1 MKRIVCAVLLFAAL
15 FSASAQSRR
24 KPNPEEL
31 ARFFDTVV
39 PALMEKFHI
48 VGVVVGVSDS
58 SNTLFLRGY
67 GSADLETGT
76 AVDPE
81 TTLFRA
87 GSISKLFTWTAIMQ
101 LVEEGKLN
109 LNDPVDKY
117 LDFDL
122 PDTFDQ
128 PIRIIDLMNHTP
140 GFEDKLIGLFV
151 QDEKHKQNLK
161 QTVSRDIPRRV
172 RPPGVEV
179 SYSNYGTMLA
189 GYVIQRLS
197 GIPYEEYVEQK
208 ILDPLGMDRSTFEQP
223 PLQDLAED
231 LATAYTYTAGEYIPQ
246 KFEIV
251 NGAPAGALSTT
262 ATDMLRFYRAYLND
276 GQLNG
281 ARILK
286 EETVK
291 RMREPSFR
299 HDSRANG
306 FAHGF
311 FELGHGEVK
320 VFGHG
325 GDTIFF
331 HSISGYMPEED
342 FAYFI
347 STNSA
352 PGMQLTLKLQDQMFD
367 EFFPVPTGREM
378 AAAAGLNPVLEEYT
392 GTFAMNRRSE
402 SDPTQIMG
410 AVTLVSP
417 KISEDREGLHIASI
431 LNPEGGVY
439 VPVEKDIFQQK
450 DGRMRIV
457 FLRDDRGK
465 VQSLYIHDFP
475 AFLFSRPPWIETPAV
490 SITVLI
496 LGLLFFLTGL
506 IAPPT
511 GLMTLIP
518 RLRPKNGGTA
528 MRFAQW
534 SGRVYLLLVIL
545 EAVLIALP
553 GTSIFVPIGPAHG
566 IPLYLASA
574 AVLLVLASAVQSW
587 RKKFFRLPG
596 RLHYSAFALSQA
608 LLIAFLGYWGF
619 FFV

>member
-39 PALMEKFHI
+39 PTLMEEFHI

-58 SNTLFLRGY
+58 SNMLFLRGY

-231 LATAYTYTAGEYIPQ
+231 LSTAYTYTAGEYIPQ

-251 NGAPAGALSTT
+251 NGDL
-262 ATDMLRFYRAYLND
+262 
-276 GQLNG
+276 
-281 ARILK
+281 
-286 EETVK
+286 TV
-291 RMREPSFR
+291 
-299 HDSRANG
+299 
-306 FAHGF
+306 
-311 FELGHGEVK
+311 
-320 VFGHG
+320 
-325 GDTIFF
+325 
-331 HSISGYMPEED
+331 ISP
-342 FAYFI
+342 I
-347 STNSA
+347 
-352 PGMQLTLKLQDQMFD
+352 
-367 EFFPVPTGREM
+367 
-378 AAAAGLNPVLEEYT
+378 
-392 GTFAMNRRSE
+392 
-402 SDPTQIMG
+402 
-410 AVTLVSP
+410 
-417 KISEDREGLHIASI
+417 
-431 LNPEGGVY
+431 EGG
-439 VPVEKDIFQQK
+439 PSEKLGI
-450 DGRMRIV
+450 
-457 FLRDDRGK
+457 
-465 VQSLYIHDFP
+465 
-475 AFLFSRPPWIETPAV
+475 RP
-490 SITVLI
+490 
-496 LGLLFFLTGL
+496 GD
-506 IAPPT
+506 
-511 GLMTLIP
+511 
-518 RLRPKNGGTA
+518 
-528 MRFAQW
+528 
-534 SGRVYLLLVIL
+534 SG
-545 EAVLIALP
+545 
-553 GTSIFVPIGPAHG
+553 
-566 IPLYLASA
+566 
-574 AVLLVLASAVQSW
+574 
-587 RKKFFRLPG
+587 
-596 RLHYSAFALSQA
+596 
-608 LLIAFLGYWGF
+608 
-619 FFV
+619 

>member
-1 MKRIVCAVLLFAAL
+1 MKKTIYAVLLFAVL
-15 FSASAQSRR
+15 FSASAQSGR

-31 ARFFDTVV
+31 SRFFDAAV
-39 PALMEKFHI
+39 PALMEEFHI
-48 VGVVVGVSDS
+48 AGAVVGITDG

-67 GSADLETGT
+67 GSADLETET

-81 TTLFRA
+81 DTLLRA

-101 LVEEGKLN
+101 LEEEGKLD
-109 LNDPVDKY
+109 LNDPVEKY

-128 PIRIIDLMNHTP
+128 PIRVIDLMNHTP

-172 RPPGVEV
+172 RPPGEEV

-189 GYVIQRLS
+189 GYIVQRIS
-197 GIPYEEYVEQK
+197 GIPYEEYVERN
-208 ILDPLGMDRSTFEQP
+208 ILVPLGMDRSTFEQP
-223 PLQDLAED
+223 PPPDLAGR
-231 LATAYTYTAGEYIPQ
+231 LATAYTYSAGKYVPQ

-262 ATDMLRFYRAYLND
+262 ATDMLRFYRAYLNG

-286 EETVK
+286 EETVR

-299 HDSRANG
+299 HHPRANG

-320 VFGHG
+320 IFGHG

-331 HSISGYMPEED
+331 HSISGYLPEED

-352 PGMQLTLKLQDQMFD
+352 SGMRLTLKLQDQMFD
-367 EFFPVPTGREM
+367 EFFPVPTGGEL
-378 AAAAGLNPVLEEYT
+378 AAEAGLNPDLEEYT
-392 GTFAMNRRSE
+392 GTFAINRRSE

-417 KISEDREGLHIASI
+417 KISEDGEGLHISSI
-431 LNPEGGVY
+431 LDPEGGVY

-457 FLRDDRGK
+457 FLRDDQGK
-465 VQSLYIHDFP
+465 VQSLYVHDFP
-475 AFLFSRPPWIETPAV
+475 AFLFSRPPWIETPSV

-496 LGLLFFLTGL
+496 LGLLFFLTGS

-511 GLMTLIP
+511 GLLTLIP
-518 RLRPKNGGTA
+518 RLRPKNRGPSV
-528 MRFAQW
+528 RLAQW
-534 SGRVYLLLVIL
+534 SGRAYLLLFIL
-545 EAVLIALP
+545 EAVLVASL
-553 GTSIFVPIGPAHG
+553 GNFIFVPIGPAHA
-566 IPLYLASA
+566 IPLYLAAA
-574 AVLLVLASAVQSW
+574 AVVLVLLSAVQSW

>member
-1 MKRIVCAVLLFAAL
+1 MKKTIYAVLLFAVL
-15 FSASAQSRR
+15 FSASAQSGR

-31 ARFFDTVV
+31 SRFFDAAV
-39 PALMEKFHI
+39 PALMEEFHI
-48 VGVVVGVSDS
+48 AGAVVGITDG

-67 GSADLETGT
+67 GSADLETET

-81 TTLFRA
+81 DTLLRA

-101 LVEEGKLN
+101 LEEEGKLD
-109 LNDPVDKY
+109 LNDPVEKY

-128 PIRIIDLMNHTP
+128 PIRVIDLMNHTP
-140 GFEDKLIGLFV
+140 GFEDKLLGLFV
-151 QDEKHKQNLK
+151 QDEKHKQTLK

-172 RPPGVEV
+172 RPPGEEV

-189 GYVIQRLS
+189 GYIVQRIS
-197 GIPYEEYVEQK
+197 GIPYEEYVERN
-208 ILDPLGMDRSTFEQP
+208 ILVPLGMDRSTFEQP
-223 PLQDLAED
+223 PPPDLAGR
-231 LATAYTYTAGEYIPQ
+231 LATAYTYSAGKYVPQ
-246 KFEIV
+246 KFEII

-262 ATDMLRFYRAYLND
+262 AADMLRFYRAYLNG

-286 EETVK
+286 EETVR

-299 HDSRANG
+299 HHPRANG

-331 HSISGYMPEED
+331 HSISGYLPEED

-352 PGMQLTLKLQDQMFD
+352 SGMRLTLKLQDQMFD
-367 EFFPVPTGREM
+367 EFFPVPTGGEL
-378 AAAAGLNPVLEEYT
+378 AAEAGLNPDLEEYT
-392 GTFAMNRRSE
+392 GTFAINRRSE

-417 KISEDREGLHIASI
+417 KISEDGDGLHISSI
-431 LNPEGGVY
+431 LDPEGGVY

-457 FLRDDRGK
+457 FLRDDQGK
-465 VQSLYIHDFP
+465 VQSLYAHDFP
-475 AFLFSRPPWIETPAV
+475 AFLFSRPPWIETPVV

-496 LGLLFFLTGL
+496 LGLLFFLTGS

-511 GLMTLIP
+511 GLLTLIP
-518 RLRPKNGGTA
+518 RLRPKNRGPSV
-528 MRFAQW
+528 RLAQW
-534 SGRVYLLLVIL
+534 SGRAYLLLFIL
-545 EAVLIALP
+545 EAVLIASL
-553 GTSIFVPIGPAHG
+553 GNFIFVPIGPAHA
-566 IPLYLASA
+566 IPLYLATA
-574 AVLLVLASAVQSW
+574 AVVLVLLSAVQSW

>member
-1 MKRIVCAVLLFAAL
+1 MKKTIYAVLLFAVL
-15 FSASAQSRR
+15 FSASAQSGR

-31 ARFFDTVV
+31 SRFFDAAV
-39 PALMEKFHI
+39 PALMEEFHI
-48 VGVVVGVSDS
+48 AGAVVGITDG

-67 GSADLETGT
+67 GSADLETET

-81 TTLFRA
+81 DTLLRA

-101 LVEEGKLN
+101 LEEEGKLN
-109 LNDPVDKY
+109 LNDPVEKY

-128 PIRIIDLMNHTP
+128 PIRVIDLMNHTP

-172 RPPGVEV
+172 RPPGEEV

-189 GYVIQRLS
+189 GYVIQRIS
-197 GIPYEEYVEQK
+197 GMPYEDYVERN
-208 ILDPLGMDRSTFEQP
+208 ILVPLGMDRSTFEQP
-223 PLQDLAED
+223 PPPDLAGR
-231 LATAYTYTAGEYIPQ
+231 LATAYTYSAGKYVPQ

-262 ATDMLRFYRAYLND
+262 ATDMLRFYRAYLNG

-286 EETVK
+286 EETVR

-299 HDSRANG
+299 HHPRANG

-331 HSISGYMPEED
+331 HSISGYLPEKD

-352 PGMQLTLKLQDQMFD
+352 SGMQLTLKLQDQMFD
-367 EFFPVPTGREM
+367 EFFPVPTGGEL
-378 AAAAGLNPVLEEYT
+378 AAEAGLNPDLEEYT
-392 GTFAMNRRSE
+392 GTFAINRRSE

-417 KISEDREGLHIASI
+417 KISEDGEGLHISSI
-431 LNPEGGVY
+431 LDPEGGVY

-450 DGRMRIV
+450 DGRMRTV
-457 FLRDDRGK
+457 FLRDDQGK
-465 VQSLYIHDFP
+465 VQSLYVHDFP
-475 AFLFSRPPWIETPAV
+475 AFLFSRPPWIETPSV

-496 LGLLFFLTGL
+496 LGLLFFLTGS

-511 GLMTLIP
+511 GLLTLIP
-518 RLRPKNGGTA
+518 RLRPKNRGPSV
-528 MRFAQW
+528 RLAQW
-534 SGRVYLLLVIL
+534 SGRAYLLLFIL
-545 EAVLIALP
+545 EAVLIASL
-553 GTSIFVPIGPAHG
+553 GNFIFVPIGPAHA
-566 IPLYLASA
+566 IPLYLATA
-574 AVLLVLASAVQSW
+574 AVVLVLLSAVQSW